1 MKEVRQIAAEYAV
14 AQTNEVM
21 SLAIAKAYADGYR
34 DGYRDRDEEV
44 SIDIRDNKTE
54 YVDLGLPSGTL
65 WAADYE
71 RKDGKWMYLP
81 YEKASKLSIPTE
93 EQWKELLEA
102 CHWEFKTARNGWEK
116 YFVCVGLN
124 GNHIKFYYNGIVK
137 DGENPE
143 NCQYV
148 RFWMNNKC
156 DDKNV
161 VYMNG
166 YLDENFD
173 WKYEAEQKKVYVGY
187 GIPVR
192 LVRK

>member
-1 MKEVRQIAAEYAV
+1 MEIQERANKYASEK
-14 AQTNEVM
+14 TNEVM
-21 SLAIAKAYADGYR
+21 IQAIAQAYR
-34 DGYRDRDEEV
+34 DGYQDGYKDCEREIPLEV
-44 SIDIRDNKTE
+44 QKDKTE
-54 YVDLGLPSGTL
+54 FVDLGLPSGTL

-71 RKDGKWMYLP
+71 KKDGKWMYLP
-81 YEKASKLSIPTE
+81 YEKASTLSIPTE

-102 CHWEFKTARNGWEK
+102 CRWEFKTARNGWEK

-143 NCQYV
+143 NIQYV
-148 RFWMNNKC
+148 RFWVNDSY

-161 VYMNG
+161 VYMDG
-166 YLDENFD
+166 YLDKQFE
-173 WKYEAEQKKVYVGY
+173 WKCKAEQKKVYVGY